1 VIHAFSVCKYMTVR
15 LYWMS
20 TESVMFL
27 CVRSVQTEC
36 SEGLSNRIKK
46 STYNTLIERLIFC
59 AVD

>member
-1 VIHAFSVCKYMTVR
+1 VILVFSAYKDRTVK

-20 TESVMFL
+20 TESVVFL

-36 SEGLSNRIKK
+36 SEGVSNRIKK
-46 STYNTLIERLIFC
+46 SAYSILIERFISC

>member
-1 VIHAFSVCKYMTVR
+1 MHFLYIKYVTVR

-20 TESVMFL
+20 TESVVFL

-36 SEGLSNRIKK
+36 SEGFSNRIKK
-46 STYNTLIERLIFC
+46 SAYSTLIERLIFC